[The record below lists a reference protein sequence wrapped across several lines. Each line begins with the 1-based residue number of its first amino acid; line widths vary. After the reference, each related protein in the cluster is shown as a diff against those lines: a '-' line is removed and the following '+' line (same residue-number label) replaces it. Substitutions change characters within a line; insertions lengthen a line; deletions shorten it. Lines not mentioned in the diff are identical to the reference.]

1 LIRLLLLLILS
12 LQLNAL
18 AASSYTANYSKYKK
32 EYFASILKNDK
43 VKEIKSLKRLIYY
56 AKKLNKPT
64 YRYRKEL
71 KLLASNI
78 KKINIYKNKKN
89 KKSRYKKYTIKSIE
103 VRDNLIL
110 INFKNK
116 VSRRLIS
123 FNEERSGGYYR
134 DNFDIKGMI
143 NGVNKLKLKMPK
155 VNSLS
160 KIVVYKKTRNTMR
173 LSLRSKYHN
182 LKTVYFFQDNR
193 ITIKVVEDVKLKKAK
208 VYPTIIA
215 NNSRKKIIVIDPGHG
230 GRDTG
235 AQGPHKR
242 YEKKSVLMVA
252 KTLRYILK
260 SRGYTVYMTRDSDTY
275 KTLKYRT
282 SYANHKNADLF
293 ISIHANAVPKRKRNR
308 IFGIET
314 YYLSP
319 ARSERAKRVAL
330 QENQM
335 NVQSLNYSTK
345 NIFLMTQ
352 NRAKIT
358 ASNKLAVDVQSNILY
373 NLKDKY
379 KYIKDNGVKKG
390 PFWVL
395 VGVQM
400 PSILVEIG
408 YISHYR
414 ESIRLYNSSYQ
425 NLLARGIANGID
437 DYFRKNQ

>member
-1 LIRLLLLLILS
+1 
-12 LQLNAL
+12 
-18 AASSYTANYSKYKK
+18 
-32 EYFASILKNDK
+32 
-43 VKEIKSLKRLIYY
+43 
-56 AKKLNKPT
+56 
-64 YRYRKEL
+64 
-71 KLLASNI
+71 
-78 KKINIYKNKKN
+78 
-89 KKSRYKKYTIKSIE
+89 
-103 VRDNLIL
+103 
-110 INFKNK
+110 
-116 VSRRLIS
+116 LIS

-160 KIVVYKKTRNTMR
+160 KIVIYKKSRNTMR

-182 LKTVYFFQDNR
+182 LKTVYFFHDNR
-193 ITIKVVEDVKLKKAK
+193 ITIKVVEDVKLKKEK

-230 GRDTG
+230 GRDIG
-235 AQGPHKR
+235 AQGPKNR

-293 ISIHANAVPKRKRNR
+293 ISIHANAVPKRKRNK

-330 QENQM
+330 HENQM

-373 NLKDKY
+373 NLKGKY
-379 KYIKDNGVKKG
+379 KYIKDNGVRKG

>member
-1 LIRLLLLLILS
+1 LILS

-110 INFKNK
+110 IDFKNK
-116 VSRRLIS
+116 VSRSLIS

-143 NGVNKLKLKMPK
+143 NGVNKLKLKMSK

-160 KIVVYKKTRNTMR
+160 KIVVYKKSRNTIR

-182 LKTVYFFQDNR
+182 LKTVYFFQHNR
-193 ITIKVVEDVKLKKAK
+193 ITIKVVEDIKLKKAK
-208 VYPTIIA
+208 FYPTIIA

-230 GRDTG
+230 GRDAG
-235 AQGPHKR
+235 AQGPKNR
-242 YEKKSVLMVA
+242 YEK
-252 KTLRYILK
+252 
-260 SRGYTVYMTRDSDTY
+260 
-275 KTLKYRT
+275 
-282 SYANHKNADLF
+282 N
-293 ISIHANAVPKRKRNR
+293 
-308 IFGIET
+308 
-314 YYLSP
+314 
-319 ARSERAKRVAL
+319 
-330 QENQM
+330 
-335 NVQSLNYSTK
+335 
-345 NIFLMTQ
+345 
-352 NRAKIT
+352 
-358 ASNKLAVDVQSNILY
+358 LY
-373 NLKDKY
+373 
-379 KYIKDNGVKKG
+379 
-390 PFWVL
+390 
-395 VGVQM
+395 
-400 PSILVEIG
+400 
-408 YISHYR
+408 
-414 ESIRLYNSSYQ
+414 
-425 NLLARGIANGID
+425 
-437 DYFRKNQ
+437 